1 MSLKEM
7 LESAIKAFGTGDI
20 ITVMLSQ
27 RLDKEIVKEQMR
39 MIERENNAVRNNK
52 SFIA

>member
-1 MSLKEM
+1 MSLKDM
-7 LESAIKAFGTGDI
+7 LDSAIEHFGTGDI

-39 MIERENNAVRNNK
+39 MNDRDGKQCN
-52 SFIA
+52 